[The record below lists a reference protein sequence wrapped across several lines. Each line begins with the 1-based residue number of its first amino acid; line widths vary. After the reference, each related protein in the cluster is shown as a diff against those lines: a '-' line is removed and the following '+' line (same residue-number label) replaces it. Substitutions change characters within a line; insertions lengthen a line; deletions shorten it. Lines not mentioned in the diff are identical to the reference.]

1 MPLIF
6 NIRHLEEKNLQL
18 QGELTAAELEV
29 EALDELIRVTKPLTY
44 NLEAQQMETAILVRG
59 HVRLELDCEC
69 ARCLKP
75 FQDAIDLPDWA
86 CHLALEGE
94 DKVSVVNDCVDLT
107 PQIREDMVLAF
118 PQHPLCNPDCAGLV
132 KNQNNLEKSPGAAP
146 KTEAPSSAWA
156 ALDKLK
162 L

>member
-1 MPLIF
+1 MPLTF
-6 NIRHLEEKNLQL
+6 NLRHLEEENLEL
-18 QGELTAAELEV
+18 QGELTAAELEI
-29 EALDELIRVTKPLTY
+29 EHLDELIHVTNPLSY
-44 NLEAQQMETAILVRG
+44 DLEAQQMEGAILVRG
-59 HVRLELDCEC
+59 HVRLELECEC
-69 ARCLKP
+69 VRCLKP
-75 FQDAIDLPDWA
+75 FRHVIDLPDWA

-94 DKVSVVNDCVDLT
+94 EKVSVVNDCVDLT
-107 PQIREDMVLAF
+107 PQLREDMVLAF

-132 KNQNNLEKSPGAAP
+132 KSQDNLEKSPGAAA